1 MEDMWDIK
9 RVMES
14 QGNTHNKVEVQ
25 SNSGSGSLTSNLTRS
40 PGLPFLEIDVQDAS
54 SDLRFG

>member
-14 QGNTHNKVEVQ
+14 QENMHNKVEVQ
-25 SNSGSGSLTSNLTRS
+25 SNPESRSVTSS
-40 PGLPFLEIDVQDAS
+40 PTQSPRPHCLQINIQDVSHLQ
-54 SDLRFG
+54 FG